1 MISFVVIAALMSVG
15 LLLADA
21 RPAFAYVDPLLP
33 GLLYQIGYFLVYG
46 LIGVFAFFKPIKRMF
61 TRRKETDPPKHDV

>member
-15 LLLADA
+15 LLLTDA

-46 LIGVFAFFKPIKRMF
+46 LIGVLAFFKPIKRLF
-61 TRRKETDPPKHDV
+61 KKYKETETLVAGA